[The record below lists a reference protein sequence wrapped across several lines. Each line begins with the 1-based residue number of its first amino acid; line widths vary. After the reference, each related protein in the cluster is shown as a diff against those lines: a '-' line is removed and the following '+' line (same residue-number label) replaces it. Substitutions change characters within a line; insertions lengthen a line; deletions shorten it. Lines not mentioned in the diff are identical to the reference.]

1 MPASDVSIDATKDRP
16 KGKQAVGDGK
26 RAATKPTRSA
36 QPRNEA
42 TQDEKFSIRKGIIP
56 EVAPNPDHVLAESWR
71 QMIDVELFDA
81 TCSTEASSRAPEA
94 AMRRRSAGAW
104 PR

>member
-36 QPRNEA
+36 QPRDEA
-42 TQDEKFSIRKGIIP
+42 TQDEKFSIRKGIIA
-56 EVAPNPDHVLAESWR
+56 EVAPNPDQVLAESWR
-71 QMIDVELFDA
+71 QMIDAELFDA
-81 TCSTEASSRAPEA
+81 TCLTEASNRAPYRHD
-94 AMRRRSAGAW
+94 RR
-104 PR
+104 